1 MSKGVGMKTRLKEIR
16 KARGFKSAKAFA
28 ESIGMQEKTYRNYE
42 QGARNLY
49 LDVACQLCTALG
61 CSLDELVG
69 NKSFARE
76 RVEDKEGF
84 SNDERDLIALYRN
97 SDDKGKSHV
106 METARMCASL
116 AEKNEAGDSADV
128 GRVTEHVTR

>member
-1 MSKGVGMKTRLKEIR
+1 MKTNLKEIR

-49 LDVACQLCTALG
+49 LDVACELCSALG

-69 NKSFARE
+69 NPPRHES
-76 RVEDKEGF
+76 RVMPL
-84 SNDERDLIALYRN
+84 ERDEENLIDLYRRMED
-97 SDDKGKSHV
+97 SDKGNF
-106 METARMCASL
+106 MNIACTL
-116 AEKNEAGDSADV
+116 ALAGEIKNKDHFGDVHLVGDDV
-128 GRVTEHVTR
+128 K